1 MLALFVG
8 LGEIF
13 GDFNFVLKLFVLITI
28 ISWVRNHFGNAAIS
42 WAIIL
47 GVSYF
52 VLFANWALF
61 GSVFVLYTL
70 LTIGVTGII
79 IDYFFLTQQQ
89 GAPSEQKPDLIGNE
103 VRGRGGETM
112 HMRPAPLRPGPPI

>member
-1 MLALFVG
+1 MINAF
-8 LGEIF
+8 LGFGELF

-28 ISWVRNHFGNAAIS
+28 ISWVRNHFGNSAIS

-61 GSVFVLYTL
+61 GSIFVLYLL
-70 LTIGVTGII
+70 LTIGITGII

-89 GAPSEQKPDLIGNE
+89 GTPEKPDLTGHE
-103 VRGRGGETM
+103 LQGRGEQLHRAM
-112 HMRPAPLRPGPPI
+112 HPPPLRPGPPI